1 METVQGRY
9 GSGNSSGGTIIS
21 TAKAREKSDYTEAY
35 GGINEYTVSPF
46 IMTVTCSSSHENQ
59 WIQYIQ
65 NAELTDV
72 EREYVDSAVN
82 YYMHNKVFRFR
93 LE

>member
-1 METVQGRY
+1 MKI
-9 GSGNSSGGTIIS
+9 SGYNIS
-21 TAKAREKSDYTEAY
+21 K
-35 GGINEYTVSPF
+35 
-46 IMTVTCSSSHENQ
+46 
-59 WIQYIQ
+59 

-82 YYMHNKVFRFR
+82 YYMNNKVFRFR

>member
-1 METVQGRY
+1 
-9 GSGNSSGGTIIS
+9 
-21 TAKAREKSDYTEAY
+21 
-35 GGINEYTVSPF
+35 
-46 IMTVTCSSSHENQ
+46 MTVTGSSSHENQ